1 MAKDKAGLV
10 DLRSFK
16 SVAVSIN
23 DRGVKKVWSQIGKPC
38 PLGRD
43 ELSRLLIANSLVVDE
58 EKGKLDRAE
67 GGGGRPRERQQK
79 TGATPKQWQGPLW
92 DNHPQG
98 PQVKK

>member
-23 DRGVKKVWSQIGKPC
+23 DRGVKKVWSQIGKLS

-67 GGGGRPRERQQK
+67 GGGGGGSAPEKDNKRPELRRSNGRVHCG
-79 TGATPKQWQGPLW
+79 TTTHRDPR
-92 DNHPQG
+92 
-98 PQVKK
+98 